1 MDGPSITMPSALVQ
15 ADSRLCGPPSDAP
28 VWRGAR
34 AHAAWA
40 ARHGVK
46 YLPSCI
52 THCAHPEL
60 GPRHALHP
68 DLYVAP
74 HPVSFH
80 GLKTP
85 AALRF
90 AYDAPATPATRGRRA
105 EKAAPFGSKTL
116 HKAARR
122 PTLKNFLLAT

>member
-1 MDGPSITMPSALVQ
+1 MDGPSITLPSALVQ

-28 VWRGAR
+28 VWRAAR

-60 GPRHALHP
+60 GPRHPSWCKMVALA
-68 DLYVAP
+68 DAID
-74 HPVSFH
+74 
-80 GLKTP
+80 TRR
-85 AALRF
+85 AALFGASRPSSAQF
-90 AYDAPATPATRGRRA
+90 G
-105 EKAAPFGSKTL
+105 AAF
-116 HKAARR
+116 
-122 PTLKNFLLAT
+122 